1 MKVLFL
7 EDVPGTADAGEVKEV
22 KNGFARNYLIPQKFA
37 VQATA
42 NELQRIQSIHRLAQD
57 KRQQLSNEARKV
69 AKTLTGQ
76 VISVEM
82 RVGPSGRLFGSVTS
96 QRISEQLNQ
105 LLSQPLD
112 HRNIILEAPIRE
124 PGDHS
129 VTVRVYRKITSE
141 ITVRVVAEGY
151 VPEDLAEE
159 ETDTPISESDSLIDS
174 DSDSD
179 SETDPDEPI
188 EES

>member
-42 NELQRIQSIHRLAQD
+42 NELQRIHSIQRLAED
-57 KRQQLSNEARKV
+57 KRDRLSTEARKV
-69 AKTLTGQ
+69 AETLEGQ
-76 VISVEM
+76 VVSVEM

-105 LLSQPLD
+105 SLSQPLD
-112 HRNIILEAPIRE
+112 HRNILLGAPIRE

-129 VTVRVYRKITSE
+129 VTVRVYREVTSQ

-151 VPEDLAEE
+151 VPEDLTDEE
-159 ETDTPISESDSLIDS
+159 IEAPIIESESVDESAS
-174 DSDSD
+174 D
-179 SETDPDEPI
+179 EEPDTEEPT